1 LQLLKPGGRLGI
13 ILPES
18 LFGSPSYSYIIEW
31 LQAKASTLAVAAMP
45 EPLFKTSGKAGTHT
59 KVCMVVLEKNE
70 SKKAAREDL
79 IFMADAKWCG
89 HDSRGNPTL
98 RREGDNQ
105 VLLDDAPTIAKKYVA
120 FKNTGLV
127 PDDHLGFVQPR
138 SELVGT
144 VLIPKY
150 YDPELIADLEALTKT
165 HDTPTVLGDR
175 SWIADAVG
183 DASCHD
189 RVGVQYLSLRGAGT
203 PPDDLSRA
211 VRWLEANTVPVTAL
225 NDPVLVRKVLD
236 QLATLMNGRPAAPTT
251 IARKRAVFYGALRY
265 AVELGRLESH
275 PMDRIRWSAP
285 RSNDEV
291 DRRIVI
297 NPQQAEQLLAA
308 VHEREPELTAFF
320 GCLYY
325 AALRPAEAL
334 HLRIDDCELPAE
346 GWGWLHLT
354 GSTQHAESDWSDSG
368 DPREDRGLKHRAR
381 SAVRDVPAAPVLVD
395 LLRRHVAANGVGA
408 DGRVFQSSYRRGP
421 VSLATYT
428 RAWRQAREGALTPA
442 QQRSP
447 LAKVPY
453 HLRHA
458 AVSLWLNSGVPATQ
472 VAEWAGH
479 SVHVLLRVY
488 AHCIDG
494 QDESTRRRIEA
505 ALTLGTTDGS

>member
-1 LQLLKPGGRLGI
+1 VTTYEVRIWNLNEHRGHPRGTSRPRSTYRLRWLVGGRTFSRSFATKALAESFRSQLVVAQREGVAFDEASG
-13 ILPES
+13 LPEPMS
-18 LFGSPSYSYIIEW
+18 RVLRTTSWYVHACDFVDMKWPRAAPKHRRGIAE
-31 LQAKASTLAVAAMP
+31 ALAAVTP
-45 EPLFKTSGKAGTHT
+45 
-59 KVCMVVLEKNE
+59 
-70 SKKAAREDL
+70 
-79 IFMADAKWCG
+79 
-89 HDSRGNPTL
+89 
-98 RREGDNQ
+98 
-105 VLLDDAPTIAKKYVA
+105 VLLATDRGAPTSWEMRRAMTGWA
-120 FKNTGLV
+120 FNT
-127 PDDHLGFVQPR
+127 
-138 SELVGT
+138 
-144 VLIPKY
+144 
-150 YDPELIADLEALTKT
+150 
-165 HDTPTVLGDR
+165 
-175 SWIADAVG
+175 
-183 DASCHD
+183 
-189 RVGVQYLSLRGAGT
+189 SLRGAGT
-203 PPDDLSRA
+203 PPDDLLRA
-211 VRWLEANTVPVTAL
+211 VRWLEANTVPVAAL

-236 QLATLMNGRPAAPTT
+236 QLAALLNGQPAAPTT

-285 RSNDEV
+285 RSNEEV

-297 NPQQAEQLLAA
+297 NPRQAGQLLAA
-308 VHEREPELTAFF
+308 VDEREPELTAFF

-354 GSTQHAESDWSDSG
+354 GSTQHAGSDWSDSG

-395 LLRRHVAANGVGA
+395 LLRRHVAAYGVGA
-408 DGRVFQSSYRRGP
+408 DGRVFQSTSYRRGP

-428 RAWRQAREGALTPA
+428 RAWRQARERALTPA

-479 SVHVLLRVY
+479 SVNVLLRVY

-494 QDESTRRRIEA
+494 HDESARRRIEA
-505 ALTLGTTDGS
+505 ALTLAPTDGS